1 MKIKTTV
8 IGAYPK
14 IGDGLDAQEL
24 RRALHKRDRDEIG
37 DADLSKVFDEVT
49 RGAIGEI
56 EAAGVDLTNDGQIRW
71 DDLLSPFA
79 RAWSGVEPGPL
90 ERFYDN
96 NTYFRQPV
104 IDGRIETDGRSL
116 VRDYK
121 FAKGIAKAELKA
133 AIPGPLTFATLAARD
148 DQYRSL
154 EERVL
159 AVADATAKEIAGLK
173 AAGASMIDIEDPAVV
188 ASPKHIELAREAYRR
203 LADAEVALSLE
214 TFFFAADAVL
224 ESLASFPLASV
235 GIDVRSRDTT
245 AYDRL
250 DAFRTQNVVLGVVD
264 ARNTRLE
271 TAEEVARYA
280 ERALKLVPPER
291 LVLATTTSLEYLPRD
306 VARAKLAALVEGARL
321 ASGEAAGAGA
331 PGAGAPDGVGAPG
344 GGASA

>member
-1 MKIKTTV
+1 MKTTV

-14 IGDGLDAQEL
+14 IGDGPDAQEL
-24 RRALHKRDRDEIG
+24 RRALHRRDRGEID
-37 DADLSKVFDEVT
+37 DAALSKVFDEVT
-49 RGAIGEI
+49 RSAIGEI
-56 EAAGVDLTNDGQIRW
+56 EAAGVDVTNDGQIRW
-71 DDLLSPFA
+71 DDPLSPFA

-116 VRDYK
+116 VRDYT
-121 FAKGIAKAELKA
+121 FARGVATAELKA
-133 AIPGPLTFATLAARD
+133 AIPGPLTFATLTARD

-173 AAGASMIDIEDPAVV
+173 AAGATMIDIEDPAVV
-188 ASPKHIELAREAYRR
+188 ASPKHIELAREAYGRFADPD
-203 LADAEVALSLE
+203 LALTLV
-214 TFFFAADAVL
+214 TYFFPADTVL
-224 ESLASFPLASV
+224 ESLASFPLAAV
-235 GIDVRSRDTT
+235 AIDVRSRDTT
-245 AYDRL
+245 AFDRL

-280 ERALKLVPPER
+280 ERALKLVPQER

-321 ASGEAAGAGA
+321 ATGEKAGAGA
-331 PGAGAPDGVGAPG
+331 PVAGGTTA
-344 GGASA
+344 